1 MTLPEISLWV
11 IKFSK
16 SSLFTE
22 RICILRF
29 HLVNFLC
36 WANIF
41 SPGHPSNSS
50 LLKLKIYKPKQSSLF
65 VDLSSVSPC
74 LASLDVAVFDVS
86 WRRQASTFP
95 SNIEPLTWSPDPLD
109 CPAIANP
116 WVRGRRKRLILKRE
130 DICTQAWLKNLP
142 LTPLHYA
149 LTLPG
154 EKVANSVTYNTPG
167 FPLFIKRALGLGCQL
182 AFWYYLR
189 LYLRA
194 GLKDE

>member
-1 MTLPEISLWV
+1 MTLPEISLWL

-16 SSLFTE
+16 NSLFTE

-50 LLKLKIYKPKQSSLF
+50 LLKLKIYKPKQSSFF

-109 CPAIANP
+109 CPAIAKEETDFEE
-116 WVRGRRKRLILKRE
+116 RGYLYPGLTE
-130 DICTQAWLKNLP
+130 ESSPDSTSLCPNTAWWKGGQLSNIQYPRIHIVYKKS
-142 LTPLHYA
+142 
-149 LTLPG
+149 PG
-154 EKVANSVTYNTPG
+154 TWMSVSLLV
-167 FPLFIKRALGLGCQL
+167 LFEAIFEG
-182 AFWYYLR
+182 WT
-189 LYLRA
+189 
-194 GLKDE
+194 